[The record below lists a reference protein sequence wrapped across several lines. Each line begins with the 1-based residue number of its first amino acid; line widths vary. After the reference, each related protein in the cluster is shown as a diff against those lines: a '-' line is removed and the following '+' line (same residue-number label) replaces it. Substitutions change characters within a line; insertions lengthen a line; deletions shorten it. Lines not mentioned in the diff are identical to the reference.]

1 MKHTFAMHLYQRQYD
16 FDDEPSW
23 VLSDHDFLAAE
34 SRMYV
39 KPVTVTVEVPD
50 AFIDMREHKVKE
62 LRAEEENVR
71 AEFTKKLT
79 EIQARIQS
87 LLALEMA

>member
-1 MKHTFAMHLYQRQYD
+1 MKHTFEMHLYQRQYD
-16 FDDEPSW
+16 FDDAPSW

-34 SRMYV
+34 GRMYV
-39 KPVTVTVEVPD
+39 GPVAVTAEVPD
-50 AFIDMREHKVKE
+50 SFLDMREHQIKE
-62 LRAEEENVR
+62 LREQEENVR
-71 AEFTKKLT
+71 AEFTKTLT